1 MAPGELQSITSQKNR
16 ITFKIGQ
23 RVLKVGWKNYH
34 PTSLHDKFH
43 LEFKSRTR
51 ESNSPTSDYES
62 DA

>member
-1 MAPGELQSITSQKNR
+1 MKNKPKGSQS
-16 ITFKIGQ
+16 
-23 RVLKVGWKNYH
+23 RVENYH
-34 PTSLHDKFH
+34 PASLQDKFH

>member
-1 MAPGELQSITSQKNR
+1 M
-16 ITFKIGQ
+16 
-23 RVLKVGWKNYH
+23 VLKVGWKNYH